1 MLERL
6 RFTGKKALVTGA
18 AGGIGLALV
27 SALRRQGAA
36 VAAADRDTA
45 SVDADVRLPG
55 DLLETGYTEGLPAA
69 AADGLGGLDIVVN
82 NAGGSG
88 GRNVSRPMECNMTV
102 NLTAPFLLIK
112 AALPTCGKPKVR
124 SLTSAPLKEWDR
136 IPVTSPIA
144 PRSQDCMV

>member
-27 SALRRQGAA
+27 SALCVQ

-45 SVDADVRLPG
+45 SVDADVHLPG
-55 DLLETGYTEGLPAA
+55 DLLETGYTEEGLPAA

-136 IPVTSPIA
+136 ILVTSPIA